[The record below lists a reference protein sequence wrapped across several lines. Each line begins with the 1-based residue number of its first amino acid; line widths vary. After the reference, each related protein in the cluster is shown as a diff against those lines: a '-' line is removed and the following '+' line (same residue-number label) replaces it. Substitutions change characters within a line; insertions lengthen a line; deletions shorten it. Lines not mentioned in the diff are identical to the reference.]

1 MTKDIF
7 YVTYTNTSCS
17 DIWDMFYDQQKTH
30 ANSNIFIIS
39 DSEKFLNLSKNKI
52 YKYNNDDPYWKVWVE
67 SLKKFDVKNFIYLQE
82 DFILYNNVNEEK
94 ILDLINFLNN
104 SEYSF
109 IRLIKSGNLNSNKVH
124 KNLYEIESNNS
135 DIFSM
140 QPTIWKTDDYLKI
153 MEGVK
158 EEKWLETPHY
168 RDFMIQNNLK
178 GLYYYDNENKR
189 GMNHYDSSIYP
200 YIATALVKGKWN
212 LSEYQKELFPLI
224 QKYKIDIN
232 KRGIF

>member
-1 MTKDIF
+1 MKNRIC
-7 YVTYTNTSCS
+7 YVVYTNSKCS
-17 DIWDMFYDQQKTH
+17 DVWEMFIGQQKKY
-30 ANSNIFIIS
+30 SDIPIYFIS
-39 DSEKFLNLSKNKI
+39 DKKVPGQESNTFLYEDNK
-52 YKYNNDDPYWKVWVE
+52 PYYESWVRALTE
-67 SLKKFDVKNFIYLQE
+67 IDFDFFIYLQE

-124 KNLYEIESNNS
+124 ENLYEIESNNS

-168 RDFMIQNNLK
+168 RYFMIQNNLK